1 MANPLYNQLGNPAPA
16 NDGGLSQ
23 FINQVQEMR
32 RTFNGNPR
40 AEVERLL
47 NSGAMSQQQFN
58 QLLPVAQRLAALMPK
73 K

>member
-1 MANPLYNQLGNPAPA
+1 MANPLYNQFGNPAPA

-47 NSGAMSQQQFN
+47 NSGVMSQQQFN

-73 K
+73 H